1 MGTPK
6 PNILVVEDDE
16 FFRRFLDRQFA
27 DDYHLFMATTKKQA
41 WNYFQQNAPDAVLL
55 DLAIPEDNDLPA
67 KKLGIELLEQM
78 RKHDDSIP
86 IIIITGAF
94 KEVETVVDAMKMGAF
109 DYLDK
114 SLLGSDPEKLA
125 TCLKNALRQRQLQED
140 NLQLNRRNDYFL
152 EQQKHKF
159 KLVPRGEK
167 STVTYHFNNLVGE
180 SAAMQKVYQ
189 MIDKLGRDSNVGVLI
204 TGEAGTGKE
213 LVAASI
219 HFNSNRKD
227 KPMIIADLGAIATNL
242 IASQLFGYVKG
253 AFTDAREN
261 RAGYFEQAN
270 HSTLVLDEIADVPLE
285 IQPTLL
291 RAIET
296 HKITRVGSTRPID
309 VNVRIITSTNKNV
322 EEALSKKLLREDLY
336 FRINIIRIHLPA
348 LRQRK
353 EDIPLIVRHFLE
365 NHPAANTG
373 KVRLENKALQRLVE
387 YDWPGNVREL
397 RNVVDRAL
405 VLRESSIIT
414 SEEIEAL
421 IRTEQPLFQK
431 LAQKENVFIQD
442 ETPAEAPESVKLF
455 SEPLP
460 KLADVL
466 RDYNI
471 KSIKELDDLAVRDLV
486 ITRKFIKYRGNL
498 QMLSF
503 KFRIT
508 RATATKYCQQALESI
523 FIALC
528 RFEGNIEELAAFW
541 QVSSEN
547 LRATL
552 IAKHR
557 FVKFINSLFRQ
568 FSEEK
573 KIAQRFDVQPESLRK
588 TIQKIQEIDPR

>member
-471 KSIKELDDLAVRDLV
+471 KSIKELDDLAVRDRV